1 MILKNDKAPA
11 EAVFQVGTMLT
22 SVRRVDLAMIAF
34 RRYATLVP
42 RDPKGWVEVGW
53 LSILQGKSNEG
64 YDAWRRAV
72 ELGGEAT
79 RSQLRTE
86 QRFQPLWQQ
95 QSVPAPFRELVQPS
109 RSRVGGNFG
118 F

>member
-1 MILKNDKAPA
+1 M
-11 EAVFQVGTMLT
+11 T
-22 SVRRVDLAMIAF
+22 AF
-34 RRYATLVP
+34 RRYVTLVP

-53 LSILQGKSNEG
+53 LSILSGKTNEG

-86 QRFQPLWQQ
+86 ARFQPLWQQ
-95 QSVPAPFRELVQPS
+95 QNLPPPFRDLVQPS